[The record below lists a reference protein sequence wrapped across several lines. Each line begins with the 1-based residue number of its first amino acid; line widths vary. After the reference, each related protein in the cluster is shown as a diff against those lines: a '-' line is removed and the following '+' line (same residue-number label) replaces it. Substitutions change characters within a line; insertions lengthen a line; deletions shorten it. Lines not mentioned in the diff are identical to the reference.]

1 MDTCIYAII
10 FTQETIELNSTDH
23 SLVVLDM
30 AVANDQQVVDG
41 ESIDDQ
47 GAQSVVVLSS
57 YEDWSSEEKLYIV
70 ELAKTQNLDAICQLF
85 GLSAEVVC
93 SWVQDNEG
101 SNETFT
107 APVILNYPEELDI
120 ALRDWVL
127 SEQSQYK
134 FISTKMLQEQASLLI
149 QPQCPEFNPSMGW
162 LHQFLIQN
170 GLALQLSIPSEHEH
184 MQCIYKWSL
193 SNVDLRGCP
202 KFKRQSMQ
210 WFAGIFLKINSGG
223 GKLRFWRA
231 LTDWLRSGADD

>member
-23 SLVVLDM
+23 SMVVLDM

-162 LHQFLIQN
+162 LHQFLVQN

-184 MQCIYKWSL
+184 MHCIY
-193 SNVDLRGCP
+193 N
-202 KFKRQSMQ
+202 
-210 WFAGIFLKINSGG
+210 
-223 GKLRFWRA
+223 
-231 LTDWLRSGADD
+231 GASPMWTLEGVPSSRDKVCNGLQGFF